1 MLPSGYFQCLAIIL
15 QMPSVSTIHSKII
28 NVILYFMSH
37 DSHFYELRMAA
48 SSLLANID
56 TQHEDQIHDCQF
68 DFYGTRLATAS
79 RLTQGI
85 GLSI

>member
-1 MLPSGYFQCLAIIL
+1 MLPSGHFQFLAIIL
-15 QMPSVSTIHSKII
+15 QMPSVFYYPSKDNQIYT
-28 NVILYFMSH
+28 LLA
-37 DSHFYELRMAA
+37 DSNFHGLRMAA

>member
-1 MLPSGYFQCLAIIL
+1 MLPSGHFQFLAIIL
-15 QMPSVSTIHSKII
+15 QMPSVFYYSFKDNQIY
-28 NVILYFMSH
+28 NLLE

-79 RLTQGI
+79 RLTQDI